1 MKTPLNSSSP
11 SASLDSPCPPKGN
24 ENETLFREV
33 VLVKT
38 AEEEIVQG
46 GWYRMPLLGLGYLAA
61 YLRAHGVA
69 VGIVDAM
76 FDQLKFAE
84 TVERIVAARP
94 RMVGLT
100 AMTHEIRRAAQVA
113 EAVRER
119 LPGVLVVVG
128 GPHATALPERT
139 LEEFPVFDFAVVGEG
154 EETLWRLWLAAGCAP
169 AEAPATAE
177 QLRQI
182 EGLVFRNGGRVEVN
196 ARRDWMRDLDSLP
209 PPAWDLYGPAE
220 VYQVYASRGC
230 PFQCIFCMRVL
241 GDQVRFRSPANV
253 VDEVEHVVERYGAK
267 RIDFSDETFTLRR
280 RWALE
285 ICDEMERRGLHKKI
299 EWFANGRVNSVDEE
313 LLQRMRRAGCVR
325 VGYGIESGNQS
336 VLNVAQKGTTLEQIE
351 KAIAATRRAG
361 LEIEAFYILGFPGET
376 RQTAW
381 DTIRLA
387 ARLNTTT
394 AAFGIMVP
402 YPGTKVAEMAAHGEG
417 GYRLISTNWSDF
429 DKHLGN
435 AMELDSLSRSQLE
448 RLQAQAYLWFYLRN
462 LRLRS
467 LARFAWE
474 KRKAAGRLLG
484 KMLGRSRKAGG
495 SVGP

>member
-61 YLRAHGVA
+61 YLRAHGVS

-230 PFQCIFCMRVL
+230 PFQCI
-241 GDQVRFRSPANV
+241 
-253 VDEVEHVVERYGAK
+253 
-267 RIDFSDETFTLRR
+267 
-280 RWALE
+280 
-285 ICDEMERRGLHKKI
+285 
-299 EWFANGRVNSVDEE
+299 SVC
-313 LLQRMRRAGCVR
+313 AFW
-325 VGYGIESGNQS
+325 
-336 VLNVAQKGTTLEQIE
+336 
-351 KAIAATRRAG
+351 ATRCDSV
-361 LEIEAFYILGFPGET
+361 P
-376 RQTAW
+376 RQ
-381 DTIRLA
+381 R
-387 ARLNTTT
+387 
-394 AAFGIMVP
+394 
-402 YPGTKVAEMAAHGEG
+402 G
-417 GYRLISTNWSDF
+417 G
-429 DKHLGN
+429 
-435 AMELDSLSRSQLE
+435 
-448 RLQAQAYLWFYLRN
+448 
-462 LRLRS
+462 
-467 LARFAWE
+467 
-474 KRKAAGRLLG
+474 
-484 KMLGRSRKAGG
+484 
-495 SVGP
+495 

>member
-1 MKTPLNSSSP
+1 MKSPENSSSP
-11 SASLDSPCPPKGN
+11 LTSPDSPCPIESNGAASP
-24 ENETLFREV
+24 LREV
-33 VLVKT
+33 ILVKT
-38 AEEEIVQG
+38 ADEEIVQG

-61 YLRAHGVA
+61 YLRSYGVS

-76 FDQLKFAE
+76 FDRLKFAE

-94 RMVGLT
+94 RLLGLT
-100 AMTHEIRRAAQVA
+100 AMTHEIRRAARVA
-113 EAVRER
+113 EAVRQH
-119 LPGVLVVVG
+119 LPDVRVVVG
-128 GPHATALPERT
+128 GPHASALPERT
-139 LEEFPVFDFAVVGEG
+139 LEEFPAFDFAVVGEG
-154 EETLWRLWLAAGCAP
+154 EETLWRLWLAAGCAS
-169 AEAPATAE
+169 AETPATAE
-177 QLRQI
+177 QLRKI
-182 EGLVFRNGGRVEVN
+182 EGLAFRDGDRVEVN

-209 PPAWDLYGPAE
+209 PPAWDLYGRAD

-241 GDQVRFRSPANV
+241 GDQVRFRSPGNV
-253 VDEVEHVVERYGAK
+253 VDEVERVVERYGAK

-280 RWALE
+280 SWALE

-313 LLQRMRRAGCVR
+313 LLGRMRRAGCVR

-336 VLNVAQKGTTLEQIE
+336 VLNVAHKGTTLEQIE
-351 KAIAATRRAG
+351 RAIAATRRAG
-361 LEIEAFYILGFPGET
+361 LEMEAFYILGFPGET

-402 YPGTKVAEMAAHGEG
+402 YPGTQVAEMAARGEG

-435 AMELDSLSRSQLE
+435 AMELQTLSRAQLE

-467 LARFAWE
+467 LARFMWE
-474 KRKAAGRLLG
+474 KRKAAGRLLR
-484 KMLGRSRKAGG
+484 KMLGRGRKAGG
-495 SVGP
+495 PVAP

>member
-1 MKTPLNSSSP
+1 
-11 SASLDSPCPPKGN
+11 
-24 ENETLFREV
+24 
-33 VLVKT
+33 
-38 AEEEIVQG
+38 
-46 GWYRMPLLGLGYLAA
+46 
-61 YLRAHGVA
+61 
-69 VGIVDAM
+69 
-76 FDQLKFAE
+76 
-84 TVERIVAARP
+84 
-94 RMVGLT
+94 
-100 AMTHEIRRAAQVA
+100 
-113 EAVRER
+113 
-119 LPGVLVVVG
+119 
-128 GPHATALPERT
+128 
-139 LEEFPVFDFAVVGEG
+139 
-154 EETLWRLWLAAGCAP
+154 
-169 AEAPATAE
+169 
-177 QLRQI
+177 
-182 EGLVFRNGGRVEVN
+182 
-196 ARRDWMRDLDSLP
+196 
-209 PPAWDLYGPAE
+209 
-220 VYQVYASRGC
+220 
-230 PFQCIFCMRVL
+230 
-241 GDQVRFRSPANV
+241 
-253 VDEVEHVVERYGAK
+253 
-267 RIDFSDETFTLRR
+267 
-280 RWALE
+280 
-285 ICDEMERRGLHKKI
+285 
-299 EWFANGRVNSVDEE
+299 
-313 LLQRMRRAGCVR
+313 
-325 VGYGIESGNQS
+325 
-336 VLNVAQKGTTLEQIE
+336 VAQKGTTLEQIE

-484 KMLGRSRKAGG
+484 KMLGGSRTAGG